1 VAPGGYLWWY
11 VDAVSDDGRHAL
23 TIIAFVGSVF
33 SPYYRRA
40 FRRDAQVD
48 PVQHCAINVALYG
61 DARRWTMTER
71 AARHVHRRPDEFVVG
86 PSRLRWEGGA
96 LCLDLDELG
105 VPLPRRV
112 RGRVRIWPHGLAQW
126 RSTLD
131 AGGRHRWGPIA
142 PCARAEVELSSPAL
156 RWQGEAYLDSNDGD
170 EPIERPFADW
180 DWSRATLGDGSTAV
194 IYDVRERDGS
204 ERVIARRFGVH
215 GQSEAFEAPPRQP
228 LPATGW
234 RIDRQIRSDTP
245 ARVRQTLED
254 TPFYARSLLDCG
266 LDGQRVLAVHESLN
280 LPRLQSPLVQWMLP
294 WRMPRRR

>member
-40 FRRDAQVD
+40 FRRDPQAD
-48 PVQHCAINVALYG
+48 PLQHCAINVALYG

-71 AARHVHRRPDEFVVG
+71 AARHVQRSAHEFVVG

-96 LCLDLDELG
+96 LCLDLDEMG
-105 VPLPRRV
+105 VPFPRRV
-112 RGRVRIWPHGLAQW
+112 RGRVRIWPHGLARW
-126 RSTLD
+126 RTPLD
-131 AGGRHRWGPIA
+131 AGARHRWGPIA
-142 PCARAEVELSSPAL
+142 PCARAEVELDAPAL

-180 DWSRATLGDGSTAV
+180 DWSRATLPDGSTAV

-204 ERVIARRFGVH
+204 ARVIARRFGAH
-215 GQSEAFEAPPRQP
+215 GHSEPFEAPRAQR
-228 LPATGW
+228 LPHSGW
-234 RIDRQIRSDTP
+234 RIGRQIRSDTP
-245 ARVRQTLED
+245 ARVRTTLED

-266 LDGQRVLAVHESLN
+266 LDGQRVLAVHESLS